1 MRLNVMKKVVSQFG
15 GRVRMDLHGVKGTG
29 KVPHVHVEGLGKS
42 IEAKHIWI
50 ESGVK

>member
-1 MRLNVMKKVVSQFG
+1 MRLNVMKKVVGQFG
-15 GRVRMDLHGVKGTG
+15 GRVRVDLHGVEGTG